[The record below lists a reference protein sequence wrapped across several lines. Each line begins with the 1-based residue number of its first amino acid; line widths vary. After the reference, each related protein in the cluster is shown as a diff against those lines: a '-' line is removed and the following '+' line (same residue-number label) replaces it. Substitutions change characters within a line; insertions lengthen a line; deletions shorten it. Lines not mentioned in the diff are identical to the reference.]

1 MAISPKEV
9 KTHPKSFVRKTVYFR
24 LFTVRWALS
33 HDRKEVGMK
42 RFLFMVMMI
51 PVIWIPA
58 PGRIVIVPPP
68 QPREIYIAPPPQP
81 GQVEI
86 LLLRETQG
94 TGGLDRE
101 EDK

>member
-9 KTHPKSFVRKTVYFR
+9 NTQPRSFVRKTVDFR

-33 HDRKEVGMK
+33 HERKGVGME

-58 PGRIVIVPPP
+58 PRRIVIVPPP
-68 QPREIYIAPPPQP
+68 QPREIHIAPPPQP

-86 LLLRETQG
+86 LLLRETQR
-94 TGGLDRE
+94 TEGLDKE